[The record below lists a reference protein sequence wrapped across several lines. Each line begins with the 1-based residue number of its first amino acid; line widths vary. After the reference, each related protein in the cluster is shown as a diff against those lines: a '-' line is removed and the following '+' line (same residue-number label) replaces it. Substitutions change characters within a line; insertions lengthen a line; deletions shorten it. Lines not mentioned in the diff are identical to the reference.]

1 MEESLFLRAYELDSR
16 NLPFALVTVIGSDG
30 TTPRKAGRM
39 LVEEDGATH
48 STIGG
53 HHVETEAV
61 KASIEA
67 MREGRGRII
76 SVDSGHGRMELMIDV
91 VNRVKRAYVIGYG
104 HVGKK
109 IAETLHS
116 VDFALYIY
124 DICPVDCQFA
134 AEIHTGSDWKGI
146 LSGLVLDEYSALVV
160 TVHAKDDILSLVD
173 ASKAFYIGA
182 MSSRSRI
189 IPGKDISSP
198 LGLDIAAET
207 PEEIAVAVTAEIMQ
221 AYSRTSGM
229 PLSEKAKRLVIVR
242 GAGDLATGTIIKLWR
257 AGYDV
262 LALEIDKPTQIR
274 RSVSFAEAVYD
285 GEMTVDGLKA
295 VRIERA
301 EDAFHAF
308 DDGFVPVLVDPDGK
322 TIEKLHPA
330 VVVDAIIAKKNLGT
344 KIDSAPLVIA
354 LGPGFTAGVDA
365 DAVIETQRGHRL
377 GRIIREGSAAPNTGR
392 PGNIGGYT
400 TERVIRS
407 PKEGVFRGIR
417 TFGDIVSAGETIAYV
432 GDTPI
437 TATIDGMIRGM
448 LHEGLYVTEGF
459 KVADI
464 DPRGKGADYTTPSD
478 KAYAIAGG
486 VLECVDAFFSGRNH
500 I

>member
-229 PLSEKAKRLVIVR
+229 PLSEKARRLVIVR

-285 GEMTVDGLKA
+285 GEMTVDGVKA

-301 EDAFHAF
+301 EDAFHALNPECEF
-308 DDGFVPVLVDPDGK
+308 Y
-322 TIEKLHPA
+322 TILSY
-330 VVVDAIIAKKNLGT
+330 DT
-344 KIDSAPLVIA
+344 M
-354 LGPGFTAGVDA
+354 
-365 DAVIETQRGHRL
+365 
-377 GRIIREGSAAPNTGR
+377 
-392 PGNIGGYT
+392 
-400 TERVIRS
+400 
-407 PKEGVFRGIR
+407 IR
-417 TFGDIVSAGETIAYV
+417 TAC
-432 GDTPI
+432 DTGYI
-437 TATIDGMIRGM
+437 TS
-448 LHEGLYVTEGF
+448 EE
-459 KVADI
+459 ADI
-464 DPRGKGADYTTPSD
+464 LHQWREDPFGWGEKRGFPREVK
-478 KAYAIAGG
+478 
-486 VLECVDAFFSGRNH
+486 
-500 I
+500 

>member
-1 MEESLFLRAYELDSR
+1 MEGNLFLRAYELDR
-16 NLPFALVTVIGSDG
+16 LNLPFAIVTVIGRDG
-30 TTPRKAGRM
+30 VTPRTSGRM
-39 LVEEDGATH
+39 LVEENGTTH

-53 HHVETEAV
+53 HLVEEKAV
-61 KASIEA
+61 KAAIGA
-67 MREGRGRII
+67 MREGKGRVIA
-76 SVDSGHGRMELMIDV
+76 VDTGQGEMKLMIDA
-91 VNRVKRAYVIGYG
+91 VNKIKRAYIIGYG
-104 HVGKK
+104 YVGEA
-109 IAETLHS
+109 IARTLHS
-116 VDFALYIY
+116 VGFAVYIY
-124 DICPVDCQFA
+124 DIRPVDCPFA
-134 AEIHTGSDWKGI
+134 AEIHTGEDWKSVLEGT
-146 LSGLVLDEYSALVV
+146 VLDEYSSLII

-173 ASKAFYIGA
+173 ASKAFYVGSMA
-182 MSSRSRI
+182 SRARV
-189 IPGKDISSP
+189 IPQKGIYAP
-198 LGLDIAAET
+198 LGLDIDAET
-207 PEEIAVAVTAEIMQ
+207 PEEVAVATAAEIMQ
-221 AYSRTSGM
+221 LYSRASGLS
-229 PLSEKAKRLVIVR
+229 LSERRKRLVIVR

-262 LALEIDKPTQIR
+262 LALEIGKPTQIR
-274 RSVSFAEAVYD
+274 RSVSFAEAVYC
-285 GEMTVDGLKA
+285 GEMTVDGVRA
-295 VRIERA
+295 VRIGRA

-308 DDGFVPVLVDPDGK
+308 DERTVPVLVDPEGK
-322 TIEKLHPA
+322 SIGMLHPA

-344 KIDSAPLVIA
+344 RIDSAPLVIA

-377 GRIIREGSAAPNTGR
+377 GRVIREGSAAPNTGK

-464 DPRGKGADYTTPSD
+464 DPRGKNADYTTPSD

>member
-16 NLPFALVTVIGSDG
+16 NLPFALVTVIGRDG
-30 TTPRKAGRM
+30 TTPRKSGRM

-61 KASIEA
+61 KASTEA

-189 IPGKDISSP
+189 IPG
-198 LGLDIAAET
+198 
-207 PEEIAVAVTAEIMQ
+207 IMQ

-229 PLSEKAKRLVIVR
+229 SLSEKARRLVIVR

-262 LALEIDKPTQIR
+262 LALEIDNPTQIR

-285 GEMTVDGLKA
+285 GEMTVDGVKA

-308 DDGFVPVLVDPDGK
+308 DDGFVPVLIDPDGK
-322 TIEKLHPA
+322 AIEKLHPA

-464 DPRGKGADYTTPSD
+464 DPRGKDADYTTPSD

>member
-1 MEESLFLRAYELDSR
+1 MEGEMFRRAYEMDRR
-16 NLPFALVTVIGSDG
+16 NLPFAIATVIGRNG
-30 TTPRKAGRM
+30 TTPRRSGRM
-39 LVEEDGATH
+39 LIEEDGTTH

-53 HHVETEAV
+53 HLIETQTVEA
-61 KASIEA
+61 ALDA
-67 MREGRGRII
+67 MKEGKGRII
-76 SVDSGHGRMELMIDV
+76 SVDAGHGRMEIMIDP
-91 VNRVKRAYVIGYG
+91 VNRIKRAYIIGYG
-104 HVGKK
+104 YVGKA
-109 IAETLHS
+109 IADTLHS
-116 VDFALYIY
+116 VGFALYIY
-124 DICPVDCQFA
+124 DIRPVDCPFA
-134 AEIHTGSDWKGI
+134 AEVHTGDDWKSI
-146 LSGLVLDEYSALVV
+146 LSGLVLDEFSSLII
-160 TVHAKDDILSLVD
+160 TTHTKEDILALID
-173 ASKAFYIGA
+173 ASKAFYIGVMA
-182 MSSRSRI
+182 SRARI
-189 IPGKDISSP
+189 IPKKGIYSP

-207 PEEIAVAVTAEIMQ
+207 PEEVAIAVCAEIMQ
-221 AYSRTSGM
+221 LYSRTSGM
-229 PLSEKAKRLVIVR
+229 SLSRRRERLVIVR

-285 GEMTVDGLKA
+285 GEMTVDGVKA

-301 EDAFHAF
+301 EDAFHVF
-308 DDGFVPVLVDPDGK
+308 DDGFVPVLIDPDGK
-322 TIEKLHPA
+322 AIEKLHPA

-432 GDTPI
+432 DDTPI

-448 LHEGLYVTEGF
+448 LHEGLYVPEGF

-464 DPRGKGADYTTPSD
+464 DPRGKAADYTTPSD

-486 VLECVDAFFSGRNH
+486 VLECVDSFFSGR
-500 I
+500 